1 VGNVDCSINRLDEEL
16 HTLVVLDDEKGSNLF
31 VGGGPS
37 GIVVALSD
45 DKEHLIARRGNDA
58 EPISIVVGGQAGDYR
73 KRNVLSLEQAKY
85 IARAYFEGVDIRTLG
100 LGRELKTAR
109 RIRFQRNAD
118 QSSAIRFSDYGIT
131 VTVYSIHN

>member
-1 VGNVDCSINRLDEEL
+1 MILTSDFWQNVINDEQIDHSLEWESVDCSINRLDEKV
-16 HTLVVLDDEKGSNLF
+16 HTLVVLADEKGSNLF

-37 GIVVALSD
+37 GIVVALSY

-73 KRNVLSLEQAKY
+73 KRNVISLEQAKD

-100 LGRELKTAR
+100 RWDMGRG
-109 RIRFQRNAD
+109 QGDDDN
-118 QSSAIRFSDYGIT
+118 
-131 VTVYSIHN
+131 N